1 MIHDNVFNQNRGKS
15 NYNFL
20 NFLKA
25 LKKEKWILEMKLT
38 KTMMNLIL
46 NNWVEKQDWFWFTN
60 EDNESNDGHSDIV
73 WSILILHN
81 LVKKQ
86 YNLRFI

>member
-46 NNWVEKQDWFWFTN
+46 NN
-60 EDNESNDGHSDIV
+60 
-73 WSILILHN
+73 
-81 LVKKQ
+81 
-86 YNLRFI
+86 

>member
-1 MIHDNVFNQNRGKS
+1 MTMSSIRFDDRGKS

-20 NFLKA
+20 KFLKA

-46 NNWVEKQDWFWFTN
+46 NN
-60 EDNESNDGHSDIV
+60 
-73 WSILILHN
+73 
-81 LVKKQ
+81 
-86 YNLRFI
+86 